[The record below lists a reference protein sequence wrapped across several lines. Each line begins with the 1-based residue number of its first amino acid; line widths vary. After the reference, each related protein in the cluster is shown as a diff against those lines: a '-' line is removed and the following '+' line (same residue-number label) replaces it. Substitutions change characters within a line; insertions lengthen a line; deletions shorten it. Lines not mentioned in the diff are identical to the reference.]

1 MADLPMADLAE
12 LERAFEARYGLTP
25 SLFRAPG
32 RVNLIGEHTDYNQ
45 GLAMPAALQLGTT
58 LAIARRAEPR
68 LRITSRVF
76 DESIEIALED
86 RAALRESRPR
96 GHWSDYVIGVVLA
109 LWRHGV
115 PIAGADMLVASD
127 IPLGSGLSSS
137 ASFEVCLALALSQTS
152 QSPLSPL
159 TLAKLCQE
167 AENDYVGTRCGIM
180 DQFASVF
187 GRENHALALDC
198 RSLEHRLVPLGGTTQ
213 PGTRLA
219 ATLVVCNT
227 MVRHAHA
234 GGEYNRRRAECEAAV
249 SHLARA
255 LPHIRSL
262 RDVSLADL
270 SAHGADLD
278 PVIGRRAR
286 HVVSENDRV
295 LQAVHA
301 LEAGDSIRFGELM
314 RSSHRSLRDDYEVS
328 CAELDL
334 MVSIADDIDGVF
346 GARMTGGG
354 FGGCTVNWVRQ
365 DAVEAFVAEV
375 SGRYAAATGRTPAI
389 YRCATADGAAQ
400 IGVQDAAT

>member
-1 MADLPMADLAE
+1 MADLAE
-12 LERAFEARYGLTP
+12 LERAFEALYGMTP

-96 GHWSDYVIGVVLA
+96 GHWSDYVTGVVLA

-115 PIAGADMLVASD
+115 PIAGADLLVASD

-234 GGEYNRRRAECEAAV
+234 GGEYNSRRAEW
-249 SHLARA
+249 
-255 LPHIRSL
+255 
-262 RDVSLADL
+262 
-270 SAHGADLD
+270 SAHGADMD

-334 MVSIADDIDGVF
+334 MVSIADGIDGVF

-375 SGRYAAATGRTPAI
+375 ARRYAVATGRTPEI
-389 YRCATADGAAQ
+389 YVCATADGAAR
-400 IGVQDAAT
+400 IGVQDAGN